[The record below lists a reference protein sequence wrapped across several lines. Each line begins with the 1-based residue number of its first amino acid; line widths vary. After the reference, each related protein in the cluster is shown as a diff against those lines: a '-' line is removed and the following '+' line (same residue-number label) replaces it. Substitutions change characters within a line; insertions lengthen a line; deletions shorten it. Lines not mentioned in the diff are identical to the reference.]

1 MSGNFHGDSSCEDK
15 PNASAMRV
23 PGTAGFRPRKHSDL
37 RRDTAVEMGQC
48 RQMKVLLV
56 EDNAAQRE
64 LLSQILRP
72 LAGVE
77 IVAIAATQHEAV
89 AWLRDHPDD
98 WDLALIDLFLAQ
110 GNGFAVLRECAGRA
124 STQKVVLMSNYAD
137 EPVRERAVAAG
148 ADAFFEKGAE
158 TSALLDFCI
167 HTRAALAP
175 G

>member
-1 MSGNFHGDSSCEDK
+1 VGA
-15 PNASAMRV
+15 NARERR
-23 PGTAGFRPRKHSDL
+23 TRIRPRDCKGTGDVN
-37 RRDTAVEMGQC
+37 AVGMGEC
-48 RQMKVLLV
+48 REMKVLLV

-77 IVAIAATQHEAV
+77 IAAIAATQHEAV

-124 STQKVVLMSNYAD
+124 PTQKVVLMSNYAD

-158 TSALLDFCI
+158 TSALLDFCM
-167 HTRAALAP
+167 HTRAALP
-175 G
+175 KR